1 MNTLTQEQARE
12 LAKKYDAECN
22 HHSDNRPYPEW
33 TSYEFS
39 LEELTSFA
47 NAAVALGV
55 AQERARVVADCQR
68 IMNATGEGWEVRAL
82 FGGARAVLEA
92 TKARK

>member
-47 NAAVALGV
+47 NAAFVLGV
-55 AQERARVVADCQR
+55 AQGIQQEKDR
-68 IMNATGEGWEVRAL
+68 INNTIPQYQH
-82 FGGARAVLEA
+82 
-92 TKARK
+92 